1 MDLDSLHPIPEVSR
15 RTLDELIRRI
25 ERSKTPEQL
34 VYRECEIDEVWR
46 LLAPNIPDLRLPTP
60 GLQADALKRA
70 VIEAHDLVGVD
81 GNVAAAA
88 AVLRAAIG

>member
-15 RTLDELIRRI
+15 RTLEELIRRI
-25 ERSKTPEQL
+25 EGSRTPEQL

-46 LLAPNIPDLRLPTP
+46 LLGPNISNLRLPAP

-70 VIEAHDLVGVD
+70 VLEAHDLVGVD

-88 AVLRAAIG
+88 AVLRAAMG